1 MEGNKMK
8 IDRIYYEE
16 LRSDYI
22 DEKWT
27 NKKVGMGATI
37 RYPQEDISMNLD
49 ELKVRVRFE
58 LNKDDTKPNYE
69 EKYKQLLK
77 DTVKN
82 IEKEIEYIEDDI
94 PF

>member
-1 MEGNKMK
+1 MK

-16 LRSDYI
+16 LKSIYLDG
-22 DEKWT
+22 KWM
-27 NKKVGMGATI
+27 NKKVGIGASI
-37 RYPQEDISMNLD
+37 VLHQDDISICLN
-49 ELKVRVRFE
+49 ELKTRVQFE

-82 IEKEIEYIEDDI
+82 IENEIELIEDDI